1 MVSQARRKAVTQSKA
16 KSTSTNSREGRAHRI
31 KLSELPADIKAL
43 VTAAQNCVRLTIAL
57 KTAWTKEPAVK
68 STRLPTS
75 DSMIETSLREAYRK
89 RTKAGKGDAS
99 LKAAYLSLQ
108 DQKGHDNE
116 ERAEMRKKVYT
127 VVSARRFQDA
137 NR

>member
-1 MVSQARRKAVTQSKA
+1 MVSPARRKAITQSKA
-16 KSTSTNSREGRAHRI
+16 KSTSNSREGRAHRI
-31 KLSELPADIKAL
+31 KLSELPADVKAL
-43 VTAAQNCVRLTIAL
+43 VTAAQNCVRMRIAL
-57 KTAWTKEPAVK
+57 KSAWTKEPAVK

-89 RTKAGKGDAS
+89 RTKTGKGDAS

-127 VVSARRFQDA
+127 VVSARRFQYA
-137 NR
+137 NK